1 MQLLKVRSVR
11 RWLASPRSDLIDLLG
26 EIGEQTSFFVFLGR
40 LIHQPLTAAD
50 NVRFRVSTQVD
61 PSKTATSGEGSG
73 ASTQMTS
80 EATVGATATAID
92 QLGEGGDAAD
102 GAPGSSS
109 LDAGAKSSSSLG
121 AATDQSG
128 EDGDTT
134 DAALGSSL
142 PGTGAKS
149 SAMSGAAA
157 DKLG

>member
-1 MQLLKVRSVR
+1 M
-11 RWLASPRSDLIDLLG
+11 LG

>member
-1 MQLLKVRSVR
+1 MTAAMSRS
-11 RWLASPRSDLIDLLG
+11 AIDGTKLVGLPG
-26 EIGEQTSFFVFLGR
+26 AAAQGR

-61 PSKTATSGEGSG
+61 PNKTATSGEGSG
-73 ASTQMTS
+73 ASAQMTS
-80 EATVGATATAID
+80 EATVGATAAAID

-134 DAALGSSL
+134 DAALGSSS